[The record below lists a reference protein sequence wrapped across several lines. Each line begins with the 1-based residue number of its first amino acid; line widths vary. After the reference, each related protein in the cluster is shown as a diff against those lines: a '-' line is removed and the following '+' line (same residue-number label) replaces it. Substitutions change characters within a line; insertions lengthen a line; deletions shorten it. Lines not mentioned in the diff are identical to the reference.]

1 MANVARVEATI
12 SAQNKLRPGLSSA
25 ARDLDR
31 FRAAQTKAT
40 RAFAASAAQIKG
52 MERMERVM
60 GTLQRGAVA
69 LGGFYALQRAG
80 QAIKEATV
88 RFAEVDRAMTRTGI
102 TGDAMA
108 DEVKKGTAELRNLAR
123 DTATLFDPAQKG
135 LDAIT
140 ASGRDFGDAMK
151 MMPSVLKTAQA
162 SGAGVEDIAN
172 SSTALLDH
180 MKISIEGLAEAQD
193 TLAMGGNLGKFE
205 LKDMARY
212 LPSML
217 PAFKALGQSGQD
229 GLRKL
234 VAMLQVI
241 RSGTGSAE
249 EAAASAQNIFSKMES
264 DQTVKNFKEMGVDL
278 PKAFAKARKEG
289 KDLMQVFL
297 QLSNKALKGD
307 LSKLPQLFQDMEVQR
322 GMRPLLEGLAKIAE
336 YEQKLGDAKGTIDA
350 GFKRVSEDV
359 QAQLDRMREGADRAK
374 AAFGGLAGELGSPLI
389 KQGAEN
395 LDAVAQALER
405 ATAAAKEGGAG
416 AAVKQIVGELTDKV
430 VKDVAEGRGNMED
443 LQQRYDDERQLARM
457 RQRFDSKLDP
467 REKANLED
475 EAGRIDAR
483 LKDMPAGAA
492 RDRLQAKRDALAGQL
507 MPPRPDMSEADKSA
521 WSRDQMRKVDA
532 EGEKKSKYGLY
543 RSGPLAPLTS
553 AADDFANAIEGSRE
567 ARRAAA
573 LGRSAADGAPS
584 VPKGLAGRGG
594 ILPPVRPRELGGGGI
609 VPAQSF
615 NETGASHPR
624 FKNDTAS
631 IPQNPQ
637 GNAGSNSLF
646 SSEPLA
652 GQKIAPS
659 LTKTATP
666 DFAAITSKVEA
677 AKSGVESLGSA
688 GASAGS
694 ALASGITAGLSTME
708 AQVNAAVDR
717 MQAKLNSL
725 SAPSLSLGGF
735 NTGKGMAE
743 VR

>member
-12 SAQNKLRPGLSSA
+12 TAQNKLRPGLSSA
-25 ARDLDR
+25 ARDLDK

-69 LGGFYALQRAG
+69 LGGLYALQRAG

-102 TGDAMA
+102 TGDAMVE
-108 DEVKKGTAELRNLAR
+108 EVRKGTEELRNLAR

-162 SGAGVEDIAN
+162 SGAGVEEIAN

-180 MKISIEGLAEAQD
+180 MKISIQGLAEAQD
-193 TLAMGGNLGKFE
+193 TLAMGGKLGKFE

-241 RSGTGSAE
+241 RSGTGTAE

-278 PKAFAKARKEG
+278 PKALAKARKEG

-297 QLSNKALKGD
+297 QLSSKALKGD

-322 GMRPLLEGLAKIAE
+322 GMRPLLDGLSKIAE
-336 YEQKLGDAKGTIDA
+336 YEEKLRGAKGTIDTD
-350 GFKRVSEDV
+350 FKRVAADT
-359 QAQLDRMREGADRAK
+359 QAQIDKLKEGSDRAK

-405 ATAAAKEGGAG
+405 ATQAARDGGAG

-430 VKDVAEGRGNMED
+430 VKDVAEGRQNMDD
-443 LQQRYDDERQLARM
+443 LQQRHDDDEKIRKWQDKGRGGMFDWLVGDTSRGATDAELGKLRAKERKQGLSPLDRVRKRQ
-457 RQRFDSKLDP
+457 
-467 REKANLED
+467 LED
-475 EAGRIDAR
+475 EVV
-483 LKDMPAGAA
+483 
-492 RDRLQAKRDALAGQL
+492 GQ
-507 MPPRPDMSEADKSA
+507 ENA
-521 WSRDQMRKVDA
+521 WSRDQMRRV
-532 EGEKKSKYGLY
+532 
-543 RSGPLAPLTS
+543 GPLPEQITS
-553 AADDFANAIEGSRE
+553 ASPEFANAIEGARE
-567 ARRAAA
+567 ARRARAFS
-573 LGRSAADGAPS
+573 RSEPESKPS
-584 VPKGLAGRGG
+584 VPKGLARRGG
-594 ILPPVRPRELGGGGI
+594 VLPPERPRELGGGGV
-609 VPAQSF
+609 VPTQGLD
-615 NETGASHPR
+615 ETGAGGSR
-624 FKNDTAS
+624 FKNDTAKL
-631 IPQNPQ
+631 PQNPQ
-637 GNAGSNSLF
+637 GNAASNSLF
-646 SSEPLA
+646 SSEPIASQTLDPKLA
-652 GQKIAPS
+652 K
-659 LTKTATP
+659 TKTP
-666 DFAAITSKVEA
+666 SFSDMV
-677 AKSGVESLGSA
+677 GD
-688 GASAGS
+688 AGS
-694 ALASGITAGLSTME
+694 AASAAGQALATGLTPGLEAMK
-708 AQVNAAVDR
+708 AQVAAAVAE
-717 MQAKLNSL
+717 MQASLNSL
-725 SAPSLSLGGF
+725 KAPTLSLGGL

>member
-162 SGAGVEDIAN
+162 SGAGVEEIAN

-193 TLAMGGNLGKFE
+193 TLAMGGKLGKFE

-241 RSGTGSAE
+241 RSGTGTAE

-264 DQTVKNFKEMGVDL
+264 DATVKNFKEMGVDL

-336 YEQKLGDAKGTIDA
+336 YEEKLKGSRGTIDTD
-350 GFKRVSEDV
+350 FKRIIVDT
-359 QAQLDRMREGADRAK
+359 QAQIDQFKEGADRAK
-374 AAFGGLAGELGSPLI
+374 SAFGGLAGELGSPLI

-395 LDAVAQALER
+395 LDSVAQALER
-405 ATAAAKEGGAG
+405 AAAAAKEGGAG

-507 MPPRPDMSEADKSA
+507 MPPRTDMSEADKNA
-521 WSRDQMRKVDA
+521 WSRDQMRRV
-532 EGEKKSKYGLY
+532 
-543 RSGPLAPLTS
+543 GPLPDSVTS
-553 AADDFANAIEGSRE
+553 ASPEFANAIEVSRE

-594 ILPPVRPRELGGGGI
+594 VLPPARPRELGGGGI
-609 VPAQSF
+609 GPAQS
-615 NETGASHPR
+615 NDQTGAGRSR
-624 FKNDTAS
+624 FKNDTAN

-652 GQKIAPS
+652 GQKLAPS

-677 AKSGVESLGSA
+677 ARSGVESLGSA

>member
-108 DEVKKGTAELRNLAR
+108 EEVKKGTTELRNLAR

-162 SGAGVEDIAN
+162 SGAGVEEIAN

-193 TLAMGGNLGKFE
+193 TLAMGGKLGKFE

-241 RSGTGSAE
+241 RSGTGTAE

-264 DQTVKNFKEMGVDL
+264 EATVKNFKEMGVDL

-322 GMRPLLEGLAKIAE
+322 GMRPLLEGLAKISE
-336 YEQKLGDAKGTIDA
+336 YEEKLKGSKGTIDTD
-350 GFKRVSEDV
+350 FKRVIADT
-359 QAQLDRMREGADRAK
+359 QAQLDQLKEGADRAK
-374 AAFGGLAGELGSPLI
+374 SAFGGLAGELGSPLI

-405 ATAAAKEGGAG
+405 ATAAAKDGGAG
-416 AAVKQIVGELTDKV
+416 AAVKQIASELTDKV
-430 VKDVAEGRGNMED
+430 VKDVAEGRGNMND
-443 LQQRYDDERQLARM
+443 LQQRHDDGEKIAKWQDKGRGGMFDWLVGDSSRGATEAELGKLRAKERRQGLSPLDRVKKRQL
-457 RQRFDSKLDP
+457 
-467 REKANLED
+467 EE
-475 EAGRIDAR
+475 EI
-483 LKDMPAGAA
+483 
-492 RDRLQAKRDALAGQL
+492 AGQ
-507 MPPRPDMSEADKSA
+507 ENA
-521 WSRDQMRKVDA
+521 WSRDQMRRV
-532 EGEKKSKYGLY
+532 
-543 RSGPLAPLTS
+543 GPLPDSVTS
-553 AADDFANAIEGSRE
+553 DSPEFANAIESARE
-567 ARRAAA
+567 ARRAAS
-573 LGRSAADGAPS
+573 LSRSKPDSGPS

-594 ILPPVRPRELGGGGI
+594 ALPPVRPRELGGGGL
-609 VPAQSF
+609 VAAQG
-615 NETGASHPR
+615 NDETGTGRSR
-624 FKNDTAS
+624 FKNDTAN

-652 GQKIAPS
+652 GQTLAPS

-677 AKSGVESLGSA
+677 ARSGVESLGSA

-694 ALASGITAGLSTME
+694 ALASGITSGLSTME

>member
-12 SAQNKLRPGLSSA
+12 TAQNKLRPGLSSA
-25 ARDLDR
+25 ARDLDK

-40 RAFAASAAQIKG
+40 RAFAASAAQIRG

-69 LGGFYALQRAG
+69 LGGLYALQRAG

-102 TGDAMA
+102 TGDAMVE
-108 DEVKKGTAELRNLAR
+108 EVRKGTEELRNLAR

-162 SGAGVEDIAN
+162 SGAGVEEIAN

-193 TLAMGGNLGKFE
+193 TLAMGGKLGKFE

-241 RSGTGSAE
+241 RSGTGTAE

-264 DQTVKNFKEMGVDL
+264 DQTVKNFKEMGIDL
-278 PKAFAKARKEG
+278 PKALAKARKEG

-322 GMRPLLEGLAKIAE
+322 GMRPLLDGLSKIAE
-336 YEQKLGDAKGTIDA
+336 YEEKLRGAKGTIETD
-350 GFKRVSEDV
+350 FKRVAADT
-359 QAQLDRMREGADRAK
+359 QAQIDKLKEGSDRAK

-405 ATAAAKEGGAG
+405 ATQAARDGGAG

-430 VKDVAEGRGNMED
+430 VKDVAEGRQNMDD
-443 LQQRYDDERQLARM
+443 LQQRHDDERQLARM
-457 RQRFDSKLDP
+457 RQRIDSKLDP

-475 EAGRIDAR
+475 EAGRLDAR
-483 LKDMPAGAA
+483 LKDMPAGPA
-492 RDRLQAKRDALAGQL
+492 RDRLQAKRDALAKHL
-507 MPPRPDMSEADKSA
+507 VPPRPDMSEADKSA
-521 WSRDQMRKVDA
+521 WSRDQMRRV
-532 EGEKKSKYGLY
+532 
-543 RSGPLAPLTS
+543 GPLPDAVTS
-553 AADDFANAIEGSRE
+553 ASREFANEVESARE
-567 ARRAAA
+567 ARRGAA
-573 LGRSAADGAPS
+573 LGRSAADSAPS

-594 ILPPVRPRELGGGGI
+594 ALPPVRPRELGGGGV
-609 VPAQSF
+609 VPTQGLD
-615 NETGASHPR
+615 ETGAGGSR
-624 FKNDTAS
+624 FKNDTAKL
-631 IPQNPQ
+631 PQNPQ
-637 GNAGSNSLF
+637 GNAASNSLF
-646 SSEPLA
+646 SSEPIASQTLDPKLA
-652 GQKIAPS
+652 K
-659 LTKTATP
+659 TKTP
-666 DFAAITSKVEA
+666 SFSDMV
-677 AKSGVESLGSA
+677 GD
-688 GASAGS
+688 AGS
-694 ALASGITAGLSTME
+694 AASAAGQALATGLTPGLEAMK
-708 AQVNAAVDR
+708 AQVAAAVAE
-717 MQAKLNSL
+717 MQASLNSL
-725 SAPSLSLGGF
+725 KAPTLSLGGL

>member
-162 SGAGVEDIAN
+162 SGAGVEEIAN

-193 TLAMGGNLGKFE
+193 TLAMGGKLGKFE

-241 RSGTGSAE
+241 RSGTGTAE

-264 DQTVKNFKEMGVDL
+264 DATVKNFKEMGVDL

-336 YEQKLGDAKGTIDA
+336 YEEKLKGSRGTIDTD
-350 GFKRVSEDV
+350 FKRIIADT
-359 QAQLDRMREGADRAK
+359 QAQIDQFKEGADRAK
-374 AAFGGLAGELGSPLI
+374 SAFGGLAGELGSPLI

-395 LDAVAQALER
+395 LDSVAQALER
-405 ATAAAKEGGAG
+405 AAAAAKEGGAG

-507 MPPRPDMSEADKSA
+507 MPPRPDMSEADKNA
-521 WSRDQMRKVDA
+521 WSRDQMRRV
-532 EGEKKSKYGLY
+532 
-543 RSGPLAPLTS
+543 GPLPDSVTS
-553 AADDFANAIEGSRE
+553 ASPEFANAIEGSRE

-652 GQKIAPS
+652 GQKLAPS